1 MKGNLVYQES
11 GSEKALKGGISR
23 ESTLIQLFRGL
34 SLKKSSFLDFQ
45 DFPGGQLCPKDI
57 LVKSRFKVD
66 IVLVPLVHARFKFEK
81 SSYLIFKEPNF
92 ALIFCFLSPFF
103 FFVATNFS

>member
-11 GSEKALKGGISR
+11 GSEKAFKGGISR

-34 SLKKSSFLDFQ
+34 SMEK
-45 DFPGGQLCPKDI
+45 
-57 LVKSRFKVD
+57 RFKVD

-81 SSYLIFKEPNF
+81 SS
-92 ALIFCFLSPFF
+92 
-103 FFVATNFS
+103 

>member
-11 GSEKALKGGISR
+11 GSEKAFKGGISR

-34 SLKKSSFLDFQ
+34 SMEK
-45 DFPGGQLCPKDI
+45 
-57 LVKSRFKVD
+57 RFKVD

>member
-34 SLKKSSFLDFQ
+34 SMEK
-45 DFPGGQLCPKDI
+45 
-57 LVKSRFKVD
+57 RFKVD

-81 SSYLIFKEPNF
+81 STYLIFKETNF
-92 ALIFCFLSPFF
+92 VSIFHILSPFF